1 LNKTVAVEK
10 SAGLFLLADIKIKL
24 EGNFTQALDHIDP
37 PEACVFQGTDKIVSE
52 DRSVDHAAA
61 VNIPS
66 FILLPQVKNVKNE
79 GFVLHIIPDVKDD

>member
-1 LNKTVAVEK
+1 LRDAVVFEK
-10 SAGLFLLADIKIKL
+10 RIGLFLLADIKIKL
-24 EGNFTQALDHIDP
+24 EGNSVQALDHIDP

-66 FILLPQVKNVKNE
+66 FILLPQVKNIENQDLILQIV
-79 GFVLHIIPDVKDD
+79 PDVKDD